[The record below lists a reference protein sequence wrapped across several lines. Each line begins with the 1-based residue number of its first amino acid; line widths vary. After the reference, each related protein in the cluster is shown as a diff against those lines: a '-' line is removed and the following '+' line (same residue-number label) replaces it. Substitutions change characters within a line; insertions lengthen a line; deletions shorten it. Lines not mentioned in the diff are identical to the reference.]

1 MNNRPTFLHSRIHVR
16 TRTHARTHDRT
27 HNVDTVQW
35 SPWTESELVVGFSS
49 WQDIF
54 AYDVAACKGS
64 VPTRMFH
71 NKNKNVGVCDLAFN
85 KPR

>member
-1 MNNRPTFLHSRIHVR
+1 
-16 TRTHARTHDRT
+16 
-27 HNVDTVQW
+27 VDTVQW

-54 AYDVAACKGS
+54 AYDVAACKGP